1 MRRVES
7 IATWILHMNNPN
19 DADNEFMSDLNARLN
34 IEKNRENTCPLV
46 VLDCMLP
53 RQVLRVRLSDP
64 VIVRLVKKRW
74 LDETPTFGVRGTDSH
89 DVPLLNGVE
98 VEIMSKP
105 NFIEDGNK
113 ALLMLKAK
121 RRFQVLSED
130 ENNEGWRD
138 ASIKY
143 LDSENQEKEEE
154 RQDHTCIDRAKLM
167 ASQLTDLIQIWIALA
182 RLNEKREGQ
191 IDLLLGDIGEEPSS
205 NQPSEK
211 AFYVGA
217 LINPLPEME
226 VAKHIR
232 PALIMAETAEKRIQI
247 VHRGLVESIKHMDGT
262 EPLW

>member
-1 MRRVES
+1 
-7 IATWILHMNNPN
+7 
-19 DADNEFMSDLNARLN
+19 
-34 IEKNRENTCPLV
+34 
-46 VLDCMLP
+46 
-53 RQVLRVRLSDP
+53 
-64 VIVRLVKKRW
+64 
-74 LDETPTFGVRGTDSH
+74 
-89 DVPLLNGVE
+89 
-98 VEIMSKP
+98 
-105 NFIEDGNK
+105 
-113 ALLMLKAK
+113 
-121 RRFQVLSED
+121 
-130 ENNEGWRD
+130 
-138 ASIKY
+138 
-143 LDSENQEKEEE
+143 
-154 RQDHTCIDRAKLM
+154 M

-247 VHRGLVESIKHMDGT
+247 AHRGLVESIKHMDGT